1 MLQRGVFW
9 SGGLGSGENIRI
21 YIQMRLTKV
30 GVAMPLNV
38 SVAMPLNVGVA
49 MPLNVGVFRRL
60 SIFKVV
66 LIPLSAIFFICQL
79 SLWADSLQ
87 MSPFL
92 NNLQ

>member
-30 GVAMPLNV
+30 G
-38 SVAMPLNVGVA
+38 VAMPLNVGVA